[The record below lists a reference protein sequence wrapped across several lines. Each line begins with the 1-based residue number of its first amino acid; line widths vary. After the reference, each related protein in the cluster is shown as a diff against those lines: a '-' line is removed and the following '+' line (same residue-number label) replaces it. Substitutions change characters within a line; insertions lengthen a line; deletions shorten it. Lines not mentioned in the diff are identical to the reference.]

1 MVLMSSN
8 PKLFAQLLSDG
19 IHHIHLRENKK
30 IGIIQDELG
39 YMLGRTG
46 AHAINHWRRGHVPA
60 DAEVVAILA
69 REFAVRGQMPLKW
82 LESFLIAGGHP
93 VPMSILRT
101 FSITP
106 NEEQGGVGHQF
117 LARVHPRFVG
127 RSKHLDSFLD
137 ELRNPSGPRLLGID
151 GLGGIGKTALAYEIA
166 QRASNTGAFETTI
179 WISAAVSSQTDYV
192 PLENRALTF
201 EGILNLI
208 ARRLGHPNPGALSL
222 EDRMAWARKELQHV
236 RGLIV
241 LDNLET
247 AAEPQGQIVERL
259 AHLLSESARAVLT
272 SRQRFTNNV
281 YEVHLTGLG
290 EHESVQFIQMVA
302 ETWNLRHLLGARHED
317 FAAIIPI
324 AGGSPLALK
333 LITGQWGHMRL
344 DVVLSHLKN
353 VRPLEVDPQQDEY
366 LALYKN
372 IYTWSWK
379 LLTENGQN
387 LLLAL
392 WFFVPGQGGTLEAL
406 SEVSTLDMEIL
417 PRHVQELWR
426 LSLLESDVHATQP
439 HYYIHALTQHFIRS
453 DILKDSLFLEP
464 SR

>member
-1 MVLMSSN
+1 MSSN

-19 IHHIHLRENKK
+19 IHKIRLRQNKK
-30 IGIIQDELG
+30 ISVIQDELG

-46 AHAINHWRRGHVPA
+46 AHAINHWRRGHIPA

-69 REFAVRGQMPLKW
+69 HEIAVRGQVPLKW
-82 LESFLIAGGHP
+82 LENFLSAGGHP
-93 VPMSILRT
+93 APMSVLRN
-101 FSITP
+101 FSLAS
-106 NEEQGGVGHQF
+106 NEESVGGEHPF
-117 LARVHPRFVG
+117 LAHVHPRFIG
-127 RSKHLDSFLD
+127 RSTHLDSLLA

-166 QRASNTGAFETTI
+166 QRAGHSGAFETTI
-179 WISAAVSSQTDYV
+179 WISAAVSSQSNYV

-201 EGILNLI
+201 DEILTII

-222 EDRMAWARKELQHV
+222 DDRMAWTRKELQRV

-247 AAEPQGQIVERL
+247 AAEPQAQIIERL

-272 SRQRFTNNV
+272 SRQRFTGNI

-290 EHESVQFIQMVA
+290 DQESIQFMQMVA
-302 ETWNLRHLLGARHED
+302 ETWNLRHLLGARPED

-344 DVVLSHLKN
+344 DVVLAHLKN
-353 VRPLEVDPQQDEY
+353 VRPLEVDSQQDEY

-372 IYTWSWK
+372 IYTWSWQ

-406 SEVSTLDMEIL
+406 REVSTLDMEIL

-426 LSLLESDVHATQP
+426 LSLLEYDAHPTQP

-453 DILKDSLFLEP
+453 DILKDSFFQEP